1 MGLSTRSAIQ
11 RDRVD
16 DFQQPAAIPQ
26 QFQLKFLGRLPIA
39 KETDHPYKE
48 EKLMYRRCRKI
59 AASLLLLGFAV
70 SCSSYDRFPIASF
83 STRLQDGD
91 RHLGWS
97 LNYFN
102 SWRRER
108 QPQYLLLAE
117 DHTVN
122 AIDAFSQLES
132 DTSPRI
138 NEYYVARERRTRGCR
153 LLAELQFEAINHGQ
167 ALRGMTPSGCTY

>member
-1 MGLSTRSAIQ
+1 
-11 RDRVD
+11 
-16 DFQQPAAIPQ
+16 
-26 QFQLKFLGRLPIA
+26 
-39 KETDHPYKE
+39 
-48 EKLMYRRCRKI
+48 MYRRCRKI

-70 SCSSYDRFPIASF
+70 SCSSYDRFPIAPF

-122 AIDAFSQLES
+122 AIDAFSRLES

-167 ALRGMTPSGCTY
+167 DLRGMTPSGCTY

>member
-1 MGLSTRSAIQ
+1 
-11 RDRVD
+11 
-16 DFQQPAAIPQ
+16 
-26 QFQLKFLGRLPIA
+26 
-39 KETDHPYKE
+39 
-48 EKLMYRRCRKI
+48 MYRRCRKI

-138 NEYYVARERRTRGCR
+138 NEYYVAGSVE
-153 LLAELQFEAINHGQ
+153 LADVDYWRNYNLK
-167 ALRGMTPSGCTY
+167 PSITVRPSVG

>member
-1 MGLSTRSAIQ
+1 MHR
-11 RDRVD
+11 
-16 DFQQPAAIPQ
+16 
-26 QFQLKFLGRLPIA
+26 
-39 KETDHPYKE
+39 H
-48 EKLMYRRCRKI
+48 YREF

-138 NEYYVARERRTRGCR
+138 NEYYTMWPGSVERVDVAFWRNCNLKPLIMVR
-153 LLAELQFEAINHGQ
+153 
-167 ALRGMTPSGCTY
+167 PSVA

>member
-1 MGLSTRSAIQ
+1 
-11 RDRVD
+11 
-16 DFQQPAAIPQ
+16 
-26 QFQLKFLGRLPIA
+26 
-39 KETDHPYKE
+39 
-48 EKLMYRRCRKI
+48 MYRRCRKI

-83 STRLQDGD
+83 STRLQDED

-102 SWRRER
+102 SWR
-108 QPQYLLLAE
+108 
-117 DHTVN
+117 
-122 AIDAFSQLES
+122 
-132 DTSPRI
+132 
-138 NEYYVARERRTRGCR
+138 RERRTRGCR

>member
-1 MGLSTRSAIQ
+1 MHRCIRTL
-11 RDRVD
+11 
-16 DFQQPAAIPQ
+16 AA
-26 QFQLKFLGRLPIA
+26 A
-39 KETDHPYKE
+39 
-48 EKLMYRRCRKI
+48 
-59 AASLLLLGFAV
+59 LLLLGLTT
-70 SCSSYDRFPIASF
+70 SCSSYDRFPIGSF

-108 QPQYLLLAE
+108 QPRYLLLAE

-122 AIDAFSQLES
+122 AIDAFAQLES

-153 LLAELQFEAINHGQ
+153 LLAELQFEAVNHGQ
-167 ALRGMTPSGCTY
+167 PLRGETPPGCTY